1 MKGTLEEFNQLTNAE
16 DFFQFLALPY
26 DPKVVNVNRL
36 HILQKFSQLKAE
48 IDQET
53 ADPQARLDRYREA
66 LQAAYE
72 LFLSSSAPEQK
83 LFKVFQDAKP
93 NVVLVSEIKE
103 E

>member
-1 MKGTLEEFNQLTNAE
+1 MTGTLEEFNQLTNAE

-53 ADPQARLDRYREA
+53 LDPQERLES
-66 LQAAYE
+66 
-72 LFLSSSAPEQK
+72 LSFRIAIC
-83 LFKVFQDAKP
+83 L
-93 NVVLVSEIKE
+93 
-103 E
+103 

>member
-1 MKGTLEEFNQLTNAE
+1 MTGTLEEFNKLTNAE
-16 DFFQFLALPY
+16 DFFEFLALPY
-26 DPKVVNVNRL
+26 DSKVVNVNRL

-48 IDQET
+48 VDQET
-53 ADPQARLDRYREA
+53 SDPQEKLSRYRSA
-66 LQAAYE
+66 LQSAYE

>member
-16 DFFQFLALPY
+16 DFFEFLALPY

-48 IDQET
+48 VDQET
-53 ADPQARLDRYREA
+53 TDPQEKLSRYRSA
-66 LQAAYE
+66 LTSAYE

-93 NVVLVSEIKE
+93 NVVLVSEITE